1 MYQTIPVRYLDA
13 WLEQGYTGR
22 LIDLRTPEEYNVSH
36 LCEAENIPF
45 LWLQDNRQTLTGE
58 RPLLFYCAR
67 GSESLLVCG
76 WYDRMGYEVY
86 NLGGGYLLSGEVSV
100 QPEIDTF
107 AAAFH

>member
-1 MYQTIPVRYLDA
+1 MYQTIPVRHLDA

-58 RPLLFYCAR
+58 RPRLFYCAR

-86 NLGGGYLLSGEVSV
+86 NLGGGYRFYQGKYQCSLR
-100 QPEIDTF
+100 
-107 AAAFH
+107 

>member
-45 LWLQDNRQTLTGE
+45 YGFRITGRHLQVNVRFCFTVRGGVKAFWCAAGMTGWDM
-58 RPLLFYCAR
+58 RFIIWAAVIAFIR
-67 GSESLLVCG
+67 GSIS
-76 WYDRMGYEVY
+76 
-86 NLGGGYLLSGEVSV
+86 
-100 QPEIDTF
+100 
-107 AAAFH
+107 AA

>member
-1 MYQTIPVRYLDA
+1 MYQTIPVRHLDA

-76 WYDRMGYEVY
+76 WYDRMGFI
-86 NLGGGYLLSGEVSV
+86 SW
-100 QPEIDTF
+100 
-107 AAAFH
+107 AAVTAFIRESISAA

>member
-45 LWLQDNRQTLTGE
+45 YGFRITGRHLQVNVRFCFTV
-58 RPLLFYCAR
+58 R
-67 GSESLLVCG
+67 GGESLLVCG

-86 NLGGGYLLSGEVSV
+86 NLGGGYRFYQGKYQCSLR
-100 QPEIDTF
+100 
-107 AAAFH
+107 

>member
-58 RPLLFYCAR
+58 RPLSVYCGA
-67 GSESLLVCG
+67 GSESFWCAAGMTG
-76 WYDRMGYEVY
+76 WDMRF
-86 NLGGGYLLSGEVSV
+86 
-100 QPEIDTF
+100 IIW
-107 AAAFH
+107 AAVIAFIRGSISAA

>member
-45 LWLQDNRQTLTGE
+45 LWLCLIIKCGATKMNVRFCFTVRGGVKAFWCAAGMTGWDM
-58 RPLLFYCAR
+58 RFIIWAAVIAFIR
-67 GSESLLVCG
+67 GSIS
-76 WYDRMGYEVY
+76 
-86 NLGGGYLLSGEVSV
+86 
-100 QPEIDTF
+100 
-107 AAAFH
+107 AA

>member
-22 LIDLRTPEEYNVSH
+22 LIDLRTPEEYNVSSSSARRKIFH
-36 LCEAENIPF
+36 FYGFRITGRHF
-45 LWLQDNRQTLTGE
+45 TGE

-86 NLGGGYLLSGEVSV
+86 NLGGGYRLSGEALC
-100 QPEIDTF
+100 
-107 AAAFH
+107 AA

>member
-58 RPLLFYCAR
+58 RSASVLLCA
-67 GSESLLVCG
+67 
-76 WYDRMGYEVY
+76 
-86 NLGGGYLLSGEVSV
+86 GE
-100 QPEIDTF
+100 
-107 AAAFH
+107 

>member
-58 RPLLFYCAR
+58 RPLLCGCSWRPCAKSWNAEKT
-67 GSESLLVCG
+67 GSNTYKHTSESAIGC
-76 WYDRMGYEVY
+76 
-86 NLGGGYLLSGEVSV
+86 SASSK
-100 QPEIDTF
+100 
-107 AAAFH
+107 

>member
-67 GSESLLVCG
+67 GVKAFWCAAGMTG
-76 WYDRMGYEVY
+76 WDMRF
-86 NLGGGYLLSGEVSV
+86 
-100 QPEIDTF
+100 IIW
-107 AAAFH
+107 AAVTAFIRGSISAA